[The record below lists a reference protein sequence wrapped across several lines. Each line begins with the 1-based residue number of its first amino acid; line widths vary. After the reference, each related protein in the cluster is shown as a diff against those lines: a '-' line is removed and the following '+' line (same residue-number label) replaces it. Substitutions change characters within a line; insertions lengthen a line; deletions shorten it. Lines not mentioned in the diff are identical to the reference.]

1 MDHEADN
8 FESSLRAFSPAKVPD
23 ALQSRILEIA
33 DNNPEKGLPAATGAG
48 NIRKF
53 HFLSPLAAA
62 AAILIAAT
70 GVFFAV
76 LNNIE
81 PNPSAKPD
89 GMVMLPEKAP
99 FVPVHA
105 ENIFEGVHDEG
116 LFLTDDKVPVQ
127 GVRYQFSDSFKWRN
141 PQDGSVI
148 EMTIPSERFFLL
160 PVQTD

>member
-8 FESSLRAFSPAKVPD
+8 FESSLREFSPAKVPD
-23 ALQSRILEIA
+23 ALQSRILEIL
-33 DNNPEKGLPAATGAG
+33 DKNPEKGLHPATGTE

-53 HFLSPLAAA
+53 HFLSPFATA
-62 AAILIAAT
+62 AAILIGAA

-81 PNPSAKPD
+81 TNPATKPD
-89 GMVMLPEKAP
+89 AMAMVPEKAP

-116 LFLTDDKVPVQ
+116 LFLTSGKVPVQ
-127 GVRYQFSDSFKWRN
+127 GVRYRFSDSFKWRN

-148 EMTIPSERFFLL
+148 EMTIPSERLFLL